1 MLYQPPY
8 ALLAALQAHPTLQTA
23 LPPFAVGYAP
33 QVGSTQTWAWHMAQ
47 TGWCSTT
54 QPLLLVGGQ
63 QTQGRGTHGR
73 GWASPHGGV
82 YASLLYPPQHTPPPL
97 EAHGLSLSQAV
108 AWGLWAGLV
117 ETFPTLQPRLVL
129 RGINDLYLTEAKL
142 GGVLVESRGGGKV
155 EGPHTVV
162 IGFGLNVWQAP
173 PTLADG
179 RHVST
184 SLQAHVPANT
194 LLPCPTLA
202 VLLARH
208 VQATLALWQEGQL
221 PSA

>member
-1 MLYQPPY
+1 
-8 ALLAALQAHPTLQTA
+8 
-23 LPPFAVGYAP
+23 
-33 QVGSTQTWAWHMAQ
+33 
-47 TGWCSTT
+47 
-54 QPLLLVGGQ
+54 
-63 QTQGRGTHGR
+63 
-73 GWASPHGGV
+73 
-82 YASLLYPPQHTPPPL
+82 L

-117 ETFPTLQPRLVL
+117 DTFPTLQPLLML
-129 RGINDLYLTEAKL
+129 RGINDLYLNEAKL
-142 GGVLVESRGGGKV
+142 GGVLVESRGGGSE
-155 EGPHTVV
+155 EGPHTLV

-202 VLLARH
+202 VLLARRVH
-208 VQATLALWQEGQL
+208 STLALWKEGRL
-221 PSA
+221 PTT